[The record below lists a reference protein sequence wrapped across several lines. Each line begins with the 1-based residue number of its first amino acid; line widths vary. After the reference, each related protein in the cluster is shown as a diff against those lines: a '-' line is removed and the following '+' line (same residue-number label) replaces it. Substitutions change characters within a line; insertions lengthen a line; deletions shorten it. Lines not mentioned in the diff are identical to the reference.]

1 MSHWLSLW
9 QNHVCSDLLLLS
21 TNYPSVTLLMMNNAK
36 YKGGDIDKEEQ
47 LLEDCILQVFRKNS
61 LTYIV
66 SLGQYSG
73 FSALR
78 HTSLKREVEKKTI
91 QVN

>member
-9 QNHVCSDLLLLS
+9 QNHVCLDLLLLS

-47 LLEDCILQVFRKNS
+47 LLEDCILQVLRKKQSNIHCLS
-61 LTYIV
+61 GSVQWLFCSKTY
-66 SLGQYSG
+66 
-73 FSALR
+73 FF
-78 HTSLKREVEKKTI
+78 KKGS
-91 QVN
+91 